1 MMAGIAS
8 YGDAG
13 IGYGYVTILLLWLRQ
28 TKWFNG
34 PCTTYGSEVQT
45 PPLKLGCLKC
55 SNVHTTLSCLIHQK
69 YFPFQLFS
77 DPMFPVLLKLM
88 PL

>member
-13 IGYGYVTILLLWLRQ
+13 IGYVTILLLWLRQ

-34 PCTTYGSEVQT
+34 PCTTYGSEVQH
-45 PPLKLGCLKC
+45 PPPPPPEIGWSQMLNCPHHFELPD
-55 SNVHTTLSCLIHQK
+55 SPEI
-69 YFPFQLFS
+69 FPIPTVQ
-77 DPMFPVLLKLM
+77 
-88 PL
+88 

>member
-13 IGYGYVTILLLWLRQ
+13 IGYVTILLLWLRQ

-34 PCTTYGSEVQT
+34 PCTTYGSEVQQH
-45 PPLKLGCLKC
+45 PPPP
-55 SNVHTTLSCLIHQK
+55 S
-69 YFPFQLFS
+69 
-77 DPMFPVLLKLM
+77 
-88 PL
+88 